1 MTVVMPMLVGGE
13 WREALSGRIEEITS
27 PFDGAV
33 VATVPRAGV
42 DDAGAAVTAA
52 EVGAVIWRQTPAHE
66 RMRIVLR
73 AAQLIDD
80 RAEQIAQTITA
91 ENGKTIREARVEA
104 GRSGELVRLAA
115 FEGANLYGQT
125 LPLDAAPGTGF
136 DKIGFTVR
144 QPCGIVLAI
153 TPFNYPALLALH
165 KVAPALAA
173 GNSVV
178 LKPAES
184 TPLAA
189 LAVAACFVDAGLP
202 AGVLSV
208 VTGHGDEIGDIL
220 VADRRIRKI

>member
-52 EVGAVIWRQTPAHE
+52 EVGAVIWRRTPAHE
-66 RMRIVLR
+66 RMRILLR

-91 ENGKTIREARVEA
+91 ENGKTIGEARVEA

-115 FEGANLYGQT
+115 FEGANLCGQT
-125 LPLDAAPGTGF
+125 LPQTDSMG
-136 DKIGFTVR
+136 
-144 QPCGIVLAI
+144 AI
-153 TPFNYPALLALH
+153 DVP
-165 KVAPALAA
+165 
-173 GNSVV
+173 
-178 LKPAES
+178 
-184 TPLAA
+184 
-189 LAVAACFVDAGLP
+189 
-202 AGVLSV
+202 
-208 VTGHGDEIGDIL
+208 
-220 VADRRIRKI
+220 ADRYWVRRRSGR